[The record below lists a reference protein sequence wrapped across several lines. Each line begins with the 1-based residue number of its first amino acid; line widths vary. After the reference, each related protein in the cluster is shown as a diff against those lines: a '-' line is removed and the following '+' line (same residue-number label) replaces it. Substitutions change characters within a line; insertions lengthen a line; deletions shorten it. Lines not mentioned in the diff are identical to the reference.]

1 MSELKAFEDWT
12 APLLDRLSDGERRKL
27 AMAVARDLRA
37 ANAASIRAQQTPDGE
52 AWEARKQP
60 ARNKRG
66 EIRRK
71 AQANKTGMRMFLKMG
86 TPKNLKAM
94 ATPTEAVVGFVGR
107 AERIARVHQ
116 FGLSDRVMPGGPLY
130 QYPARVLIGITAE
143 QAERVRDLI
152 ARRLGG

>member
-1 MSELKAFEDWT
+1 MSELKA
-12 APLLDRLSDGERRKL
+12 L
-27 AMAVARDLRA
+27 
-37 ANAASIRAQQTPDGE
+37 E

-71 AQANKTGMRMFLKMG
+71 AQAGKAGMRMFQKMG

-107 AERIARVHQ
+107 ADRIGRVHQ
-116 FGLSDRVMPGGPLY
+116 CGLSDRVRPVVPTY
-130 QYPARVLIGITAE
+130 RYPVRELIGITAG
-143 QAERVRDLI
+143 QVERVRDAISKYL
-152 ARRLGG
+152 AT

>member
-1 MSELKAFEDWT
+1 M

-37 ANAASIRAQQTPDGE
+37 ANAASIRAQKTPDGD

-60 ARNKRG
+60 ARNRRG

-71 AQANKTGMRMFLKMG
+71 VQAGKAGMRMFQKMG
-86 TPKNLKAM
+86 AAKNLKAM
-94 ATPTEAVVGFVGR
+94 ASPTEAVVGFVGR

-116 FGLSDRVMPGGPLY
+116 FGLSDRVVPGGPVY
-130 QYPARVLIGITAE
+130 QYPTRELIGITAA
-143 QAERVRDLI
+143 QAKHVRASISSYLRD
-152 ARRLGG
+152 

>member
-1 MSELKAFEDWT
+1 MSELTALEDWV
-12 APLLDRLSDGERRKL
+12 APLLARLSDGERRKL
-27 AMAVARDLRA
+27 ALAVARDLRA
-37 ANAASIRAQQTPDGE
+37 ANAASILAQQTPDGG

-71 AQANKTGMRMFLKMG
+71 AQAGKAGMRMFLKMG

-94 ATPTEAVVGFVGR
+94 ATPSEAVVGFVGR

-116 FGLSDRVMPGGPLY
+116 FGLSDRVTPGGPTY
-130 QYPARVLIGITAE
+130 RYPARELIGMTDAQI
-143 QAERVRDLI
+143 ERVRDLI
-152 ARRLGG
+152 ATHLGR

>member
-1 MSELKAFEDWT
+1 MSDLKALEDWV
-12 APLLDRLSDGERRKL
+12 APLLARLSDGERRKL
-27 AMAVARDLRA
+27 ALAVARDLRA

-71 AQANKTGMRMFLKMG
+71 AQAGKAGMRMFQKMG
-86 TPKNLKAM
+86 AAKNLKAM

-116 FGLSDRVMPGGPLY
+116 FGLSDRVTPGGPMY
-130 QYPARVLIGITAE
+130 RYPARELIGLTDAQI
-143 QAERVRDLI
+143 ERVRDLI
-152 ARRLGG
+152 ATHLGR

>member
-1 MSELKAFEDWT
+1 MSELKALEDWV

-52 AWEARKQP
+52 AWLARKQP

-71 AQANKTGMRMFLKMG
+71 AQAGKAGMRMFLKMG
-86 TPKNLKAM
+86 AAKNLKAM
-94 ATPTEAVVGFVGR
+94 AAPSEAVVGFVGR

-116 FGLSDRVMPGGPLY
+116 FWLSDRVTPGGPTY
-130 QYPARVLIGITAE
+130 RYPARELIGITADRV
-143 QAERVRDLI
+143 ERVREMIL
-152 ARRLGG
+152 RFLST

>member
-1 MSELKAFEDWT
+1 MSDLKALEDWV
-12 APLLDRLSDGERRKL
+12 APLLARLSDGERRKL
-27 AMAVARDLRA
+27 ALAVARDLRA
-37 ANAASIRAQQTPDGE
+37 ANTASIRAQQTPDGE

-71 AQANKTGMRMFLKMG
+71 AQAGKAGMRMFLKMG

-116 FGLSDRVMPGGPLY
+116 FGLSDRVTPGGPMY
-130 QYPARVLIGITAE
+130 RYPARELIGMTDAQI
-143 QAERVRDLI
+143 ERVRDLI
-152 ARRLGG
+152 ATHLGR

>member
-1 MSELKAFEDWT
+1 MSELKALEDWA

-52 AWEARKQP
+52 AWVARKQP

-71 AQANKTGMRMFLKMG
+71 AQTGKAGMRMFVKMG
-86 TPKNLKAM
+86 AARNLKAM

-116 FGLSDRVMPGGPLY
+116 FGLNDRVVPGGPTY
-130 QYPARVLIGITAE
+130 RYPARELIGITAD
-143 QAERVRDLI
+143 QVACMRNLI
-152 ARRLGG
+152 VMHLEG

>member
-1 MSELKAFEDWT
+1 MSELKALEGWV

-60 ARNKRG
+60 GG

-71 AQANKTGMRMFLKMG
+71 AQAGKAGMRMFQKMG
-86 TPKNLKAM
+86 AAKNLKAM
-94 ATPTEAVVGFVGR
+94 ASPTEAVVGFVGR

-116 FGLSDRVMPGGPLY
+116 FGLSDRVTPGGPMY
-130 QYPARVLIGITAE
+130 RYPARELIGLTDAQI
-143 QAERVRDLI
+143 ERVRDLI
-152 ARRLGG
+152 ATHLGR

>member
-1 MSELKAFEDWT
+1 MSELKALEDWV
-12 APLLDRLSDGERRKL
+12 APLLARLSDGERRKL

-52 AWEARKQP
+52 AWQARKQP

-71 AQANKTGMRMFLKMG
+71 AQAGKAGMRMFQKMG
-86 TPKNLKAM
+86 AAKNLKAM
-94 ATPTEAVVGFVGR
+94 ATPAEAVVGFVGR

-116 FGLSDRVMPGGPLY
+116 FGLSDRVMPGGPTY
-130 QYPARVLIGITAE
+130 RYPARELLGISSE
-143 QAERVRDLI
+143 QLDRTRALL
-152 ARRLGG
+152 AKHLAL

>member
-1 MSELKAFEDWT
+1 MSELKALEDWV
-12 APLLDRLSDGERRKL
+12 APLLGRLSDGERRKL

-52 AWEARKQP
+52 AWEPRKQP

-71 AQANKTGMRMFLKMG
+71 AQAGKAGMRMFLKMG
-86 TPKNLKAM
+86 AAKNLKAM
-94 ATPTEAVVGFVGR
+94 ATPSEAVVGFVGR

-116 FGLSDRVMPGGPLY
+116 FGLSDRVTPGGATY
-130 QYPARVLIGITAE
+130 RYPARELIGITAD
-143 QAERVRDLI
+143 QVERVRNLI
-152 ARRLGG
+152 ARHLVR

>member
-1 MSELKAFEDWT
+1 MSELKALEDWV

-37 ANAASIRAQQTPDGE
+37 ANAASIRAQQTPDGD

-60 ARNKRG
+60 ARNRRG

-71 AQANKTGMRMFLKMG
+71 TQAGKEGMRMFVKMG
-86 TPKNLKAM
+86 AARNLKAM

-116 FGLSDRVMPGGPLY
+116 FGLSDRVMPGGPMY
-130 QYPARVLIGITAE
+130 RYPARELIGITTDTV
-143 QAERVRDLI
+143 ERVRDLI
-152 ARRLGG
+152 AKHLGR

>member
-1 MSELKAFEDWT
+1 MSELKALEGWV

-71 AQANKTGMRMFLKMG
+71 AQAGKAGMRMFQKMG
-86 TPKNLKAM
+86 AAKNLKAM
-94 ATPTEAVVGFVGR
+94 ATPAEAVVGFVGR
-107 AERIARVHQ
+107 AERIARVHH
-116 FGLSDRVMPGGPLY
+116 FGLSDRVMPGGPTY
-130 QYPARVLIGITAE
+130 RYPARELLGISSE
-143 QAERVRDLI
+143 QLDRTRALL
-152 ARRLGG
+152 AKHLAL

>member
-1 MSELKAFEDWT
+1 MSDLKALEDWV
-12 APLLDRLSDGERRKL
+12 APLLARLSDGERRKL
-27 AMAVARDLRA
+27 ALAVARNLRA

-71 AQANKTGMRMFLKMG
+71 AQAGKAGMRMFLKMG

-116 FGLSDRVMPGGPLY
+116 FGLSDRVTPGGPMY
-130 QYPARVLIGITAE
+130 RYPARELIGMTDAQI
-143 QAERVRDLI
+143 ERVRDLI
-152 ARRLGG
+152 ATHLGR